1 MALPLAGLGALALC
15 MVLYAMTQLSGAA
28 AASAIAIVMT
38 VRGLLGIPRARAD
51 VRPYRERFAQA
62 HAEHEAAFSRFFAA
76 EQAGTADVEPGPP
89 TPPPTVRCPA
99 CGGLVTV
106 AHVQVCSA
114 DGVPGYAATET
125 DQDALH
131 KHRVHCRRQ

>member
-1 MALPLAGLGALALC
+1 MLRPVGIKGLFIVLLVATDANWPTAGA
-15 MVLYAMTQLSGAA
+15 
-28 AASAIAIVMT
+28 AIAIVLT
-38 VRGLLGIPRARAD
+38 VRWLLGIPRARAD

-76 EQAGTADVEPGPP
+76 EQAGTADEEPPPP
-89 TPPPTVRCPA
+89 TPPTVGCPA

-106 AHVQVCSA
+106 AHVQVRSA

-131 KHRVHCRRQ
+131 THRIQCPQQ